1 MMFHR
6 DGDQVLVI
14 ASNAG
19 APEHPDWYTDPRV
32 TVEIGDESY
41 EARAVTAA
49 REERERLW
57 RTITDTYPSWWTKP

>member
-19 APEHPDWYTDPRV
+19 APEHPDWYTNLVADPDV
-32 TVEIGDESY
+32 TV
-41 EARAVTAA
+41 
-49 REERERLW
+49 
-57 RTITDTYPSWWTKP
+57 